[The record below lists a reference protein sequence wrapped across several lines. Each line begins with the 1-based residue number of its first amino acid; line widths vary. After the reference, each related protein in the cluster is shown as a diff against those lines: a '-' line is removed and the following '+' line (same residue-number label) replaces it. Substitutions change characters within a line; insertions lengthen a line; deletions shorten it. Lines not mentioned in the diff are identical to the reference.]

1 LVQLP
6 LVNLWRSRS
15 IIFYFA
21 ILNLKIRFQSTY
33 LGFLWGALEPLFYFI
48 ILYVV
53 FTETGDAEEN
63 FAIYLLTGVVLF
75 HVFVRGT
82 SGGLIS
88 LTINGGIIKSLQIR
102 KEFFPVVATI
112 ATGLLA
118 FVDVGIFFG
127 LMPIFQFMPSWTII
141 LFPLPLILL
150 LILILGLSY
159 ILSIITVFV
168 RDVQF
173 FWNIFVHSLLFI
185 TPIFWFL
192 KDVNGI
198 LLQIHQINP
207 LGQLI
212 EISHK
217 LVIDGQIPSINE
229 WGYTTF
235 FVLGIF
241 FFGFIVLN
249 KFEHKIMEAL

>member
-1 LVQLP
+1 MVPLP
-6 LVNLWRSRS
+6 LVNLWGSRS

-21 ILNLKIRFQSTY
+21 ILNLKIRFKSTY
-33 LGFLWGALEPLFYFI
+33 LGFLWAAIEPLFYFI
-48 ILYVV
+48 ILYGV
-53 FTETGDAEEN
+53 FSEIRDVEDN
-63 FAIYLLTGVVLF
+63 FAIYLLTGVILF
-75 HVFVRGT
+75 HVFARGT
-82 SGGLIS
+82 SGGLVS
-88 LTINGGIIKSLQIR
+88 LTINGGIIKSLKIR

-112 ATGLLA
+112 ATGLLT

-127 LMPIFQFMPSWTII
+127 LMPIFHFIPSWTII

-150 LILILGLSY
+150 LILVLGLSY
-159 ILSIITVFV
+159 ILSIITVFA

-173 FWNIFVHSLLFI
+173 FWIIFVHSLLFI
-185 TPIFWFL
+185 TPIFWIL

-229 WGYTTF
+229 WVNATF

-241 FFGFIVLN
+241 FFGFIVFN
-249 KFEHKIMEAL
+249 KFEHKITEAL